1 MIMRKANFCR
11 FSSDLFAHYNPLRTS
26 GFREEWLSRF
36 GFHSWRVMGDKF
48 EHSSMDQYSKSLEQM
63 KNHSW
68 EPVKFKTVFSNLS
81 IYGFSHAVVD
91 AACVAVVLGL
101 SEIHNLDLDVFFA
114 LVLLYN
120 ILAFGFQV
128 PIGLI
133 IDKLHV
139 PVFSAIAGC
148 VLVAASM
155 TVLVFPSIIAVCL
168 AGVGNALFHV
178 GGGTISLNL
187 TPKRATAP
195 GIFVAPGAFGV
206 FVGTIIGKNGYF
218 ASWPFVLLLLSLCVV
233 MFVTKVPK
241 IDYDQK
247 NDQESRA
254 RRRVGFHFFELI
266 ILLLLSSIAVRS
278 FVGLALVFPWKSDI
292 VLLMTLTA
300 AVVLGKALGGVL
312 ADKSG
317 WIRAGIIS
325 LLISAPLL
333 SFGTNIPCIAIV
345 GMFSF
350 NITMPITLTAISSTL
365 PGRPGFSFGLT
376 CLALIAGALPTFT
389 EFATIFV
396 NQWLILAIILVST
409 VAVFCGLL
417 LFFKSFSF
425 RNSKTYMK
433 IRGGGNRAQK

>member
-1 MIMRKANFCR
+1 MTN
-11 FSSDLFAHYNPLRTS
+11 SSRVLGDEFK
-26 GFREEWLSRF
+26 
-36 GFHSWRVMGDKF
+36 HSLT
-48 EHSSMDQYSKSLEQM
+48 DQYSKSLGQM
-63 KNHSW
+63 NNHSW

-91 AACVAVVLGL
+91 AACVAAVLSL
-101 SEIHNLDLDVFFA
+101 SQIHNLDLDVFFA

-120 ILAFGFQV
+120 VLAFGLQV
-128 PIGLI
+128 PVGLI
-133 IDKLHV
+133 MDKWHV

-148 VLVAASM
+148 VLVAAST
-155 TVLVFPSIIAVCL
+155 TVLVFPSIFAVCL

-187 TPKRATAP
+187 TPKRAAAP

-206 FVGTIIGKNGYF
+206 LVGTMIGKNGYF
-218 ASWPFVLLLLSLCVV
+218 TIWPFVLLLLSLGVV
-233 MFVTKVPK
+233 MFVTERPK

-247 NDQESRA
+247 NGHESR
-254 RRRVGFHFFELI
+254 RVDFRFFELI
-266 ILLLLSSIAVRS
+266 ILLLLSSIAIRS
-278 FVGLALVFPWKSDI
+278 FVGFALVFSWKSDI
-292 VLLMTLTA
+292 VLLVALTV

-317 WIRAGIIS
+317 WIRVGIIS
-325 LLISAPLL
+325 LLVSAPLL
-333 SFGTNIPCIAIV
+333 SFGANIPFIAMV

-350 NITMPITLTAISSTL
+350 NMTMPITLTAISNML

-376 CLALIAGALPTFT
+376 CLALIGGALPTFA
-389 EFATIFV
+389 ESAMVFV
-396 NQWLILAIILVST
+396 NQWVILAIILVST
-409 VAVFCGLL
+409 TALLCGLL

-433 IRGGGNRAQK
+433 RRGGENCA